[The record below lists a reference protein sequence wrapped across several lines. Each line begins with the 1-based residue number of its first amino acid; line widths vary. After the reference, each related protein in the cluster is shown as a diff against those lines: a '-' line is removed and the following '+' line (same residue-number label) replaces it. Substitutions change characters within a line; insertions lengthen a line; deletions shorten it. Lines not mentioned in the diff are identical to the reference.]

1 MKVKK
6 GQIIGYVG
14 CSGRC
19 TGTHLHFEMYKN
31 QRYVNPLKIRLPR
44 EEKIEPALR
53 KVFENAKQ
61 LILTQLHP
69 SSHSGSLNG
78 SQTIH

>member
-1 MKVKK
+1 VKVKK

-19 TGTHLHFEMYKN
+19 TGSHLHFEMYKN
-31 QRYVNPLKIRLPR
+31 QRYVNPLKINLPR

-53 KVFENAKQ
+53 EVFENAKQ
-61 LILTQLHP
+61 LILTQLTPIRH
-69 SSHSGSLNG
+69 
-78 SQTIH
+78 